1 MGPSNPIKKLPA
13 AKIIFAYLL
22 IAGIIAGCS
31 PVSEPPLIV
40 TPSPNVVYQMDP
52 AIREVYEHYGGAGLF
67 GEPISQMVE
76 QAGNKYQFSAAAL
89 WVVDAQA
96 SPDEFVRLAPLGA
109 SIIPPDR
116 QDPPQPPPEQEDPYY
131 VNGQY
136 VYEPFRGLYDKLM
149 GQKMVGRPLTGVR
162 YDALT
167 DRYEQFFENL
177 GFYIHAGEN
186 EQPGLLNYGAWL
198 CNNQCRSPQ
207 QLNGAIQHSPTISA
221 PFDVAVERLGR
232 EFTGE
237 PLAMAAYGADGQME
251 QVFANLVLMADAY
264 DPTNPNL
271 VTARPIV
278 ELLGNLPAPLA
289 SDSPQPDLYFFEV
302 NSGLGYN
309 IPNVFKELI
318 DQHGGFNLSGDP
330 INEMALINERIYR
343 QCFRNLCL
351 DYDPSAP
358 EHLRIRPTALG
369 VEYLKSNLRS
379 PVQPTVETQSF
390 RQFTI
395 QVWETQAQVASN
407 QEQEIWVSLSEN
419 GQPLSSIQSVLF
431 VYLPDGN
438 QVRFDLEPSGGDGR
452 TSIRI
457 PPIAAANGVLI
468 PYELCIPQGEQ
479 MFCVR
484 QEYLILNV
492 P

>member
-1 MGPSNPIKKLPA
+1 MGSSAPIKKLPA
-13 AKIIFAYLL
+13 VQIIFAYLL
-22 IAGIIAGCS
+22 IAGSIVSCS
-31 PVSEPPLIV
+31 PDSEPPLV
-40 TPSPNVVYQMDP
+40 ATPTVNVIYQMDP

-76 QAGNKYQFSAAAL
+76 QGGNKFQFTAAAL

-96 SPDEFVRLAPLGA
+96 NPDEFVRLAPLGA
-109 SIIPPDR
+109 SIIPPDL

-131 VNGQY
+131 LNGQY
-136 VYEPFRGLYDKLM
+136 VYMPFRDLYDKLM

-167 DRYEQFFENL
+167 DRYEQYFENL
-177 GFYIHAGEN
+177 GFYISVGES

-207 QLNGAIQHSPTISA
+207 QLNGTIQRSPTISA
-221 PFDVAVERLGR
+221 PFDAVVERLGG
-232 EFTGE
+232 EFIGE
-237 PLAMAAYGADGQME
+237 PLAMAAYGADGRME
-251 QVFANLVLMADAY
+251 QVFANLVLVADAY

-278 ELLGNLPAPLA
+278 ELLGNHPAALA
-289 SDSPQPDLYFFEV
+289 PDNPHPDLFFFEV

-309 IPNVFKELI
+309 IPMVFKDLI
-318 DQHGGFNLSGDP
+318 EQHGGFQVSGDP
-330 INEMALINERIYR
+330 INELALINERIYR

-358 EHLRIRPTALG
+358 EQLRFRPAALG
-369 VEYLKSNLRS
+369 VDYLKSNLRS
-379 PVQPTVETQSF
+379 PVQPTAETQSF
-390 RQFTI
+390 SQFTI
-395 QVWETQAQVASN
+395 QVWETQDQVASN
-407 QEQEIWVSLSEN
+407 QEQEIWVSLREN
-419 GQPLSSIQSVLF
+419 GQPLASIRPVLLI
-431 VYLPDGN
+431 YLPDGN
-438 QVRFDLEPSGGDGR
+438 QVRFDMQPSSGDGR

-457 PPIAAANGVLI
+457 PPIAAANGMLI
-468 PYELCIPQGEQ
+468 PYELCIPQDKQ